1 MACAGAVGAL
11 TALAKTDLNAM
22 EKRMAAWDRAIAAHP
37 AVQRTRRIG
46 AFMAVEL
53 DHAEA
58 VQQAVE
64 AGLDRSAGDG
74 VLLFWFLSVPHAFRL
89 APPLNASDED
99 MTQGL
104 SLILSALDQVA

>member
-11 TALAKTDLNAM
+11 TALAQTDLNAL
-22 EKRMAAWDRAIAAHP
+22 EERMAAWDRAIAAHP
-37 AVQRTRRIG
+37 AVRHTRRIG

-64 AGLDRSAGDG
+64 AGLDRSAQDG

-99 MTQGL
+99 MKLGL